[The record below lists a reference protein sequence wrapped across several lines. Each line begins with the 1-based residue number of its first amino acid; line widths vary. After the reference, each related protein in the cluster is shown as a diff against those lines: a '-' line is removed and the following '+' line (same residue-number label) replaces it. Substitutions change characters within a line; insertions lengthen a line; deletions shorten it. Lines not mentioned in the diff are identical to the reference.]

1 MPDDRQEIKVFLNFV
16 PVCKTAEAPDPL
28 IPSEVEGRA
37 ELPARS
43 LDFARDKRFHRA
55 RSRSG
60 LAAIANG
67 RTAYRIFIFGT
78 VEER

>member
-28 IPSEVEGRA
+28 IPSEVEGRT

-43 LDFARDKRFHRA
+43 LGFARDVKIEVT
-55 RSRSG
+55 
-60 LAAIANG
+60 AILLG
-67 RTAYRIFIFGT
+67 DLTLQQPELFF
-78 VEER
+78 